1 MKGSHNKTRVEVSS
15 RSFCTGF
22 RRVRGDGSRFFFF
35 YFSSPIPSLLHRR
48 HAMGH
53 SARSKFKREIRVQ
66 RLATV
71 TGTEKDKLKG
81 DAVQLA
87 LERAAAAPKIP
98 VTNSRAQD
106 EEVEDAVK
114 DAQLDEDTANAVREA
129 QQDSVNAARWGIT
142 APAMLKTKRGKVTKN
157 EKPRQGGKAKLTAA
171 ASFSND
177 SSKRKHQKKLVKALS
192 SAGGRGR

>member
-1 MKGSHNKTRVEVSS
+1 M
-15 RSFCTGF
+15 
-22 RRVRGDGSRFFFF
+22 
-35 YFSSPIPSLLHRR
+35 
-48 HAMGH
+48 
-53 SARSKFKREIRVQ
+53 Q

-81 DAVQLA
+81 DAVQMA

-106 EEVEDAVK
+106 EEVEDAGK
-114 DAQLDEDTANAVREA
+114 DDAANQLDEDTANAVREA
-129 QQDSVNAARWGIT
+129 QQDSINAARWGIT